1 MELCNIK
8 TNMRKKRVELLKEV
22 NEAIKLASLADLII
36 RDTYLN
42 SNIMQISEEKR
53 KSLILDNEYYFKLEK
68 RIRYQP
74 YKPIRKYF

>member
-1 MELCNIK
+1 
-8 TNMRKKRVELLKEV
+8 MRKKRVELLKEV
-22 NEAIKLASLADLII
+22 NEAIKVASLADLII

-53 KSLILDNEYYFKLEK
+53 KSLILDNEYYFRLER

-74 YKPIRKYF
+74 YKSIRKYF

>member
-1 MELCNIK
+1 
-8 TNMRKKRVELLKEV
+8 MRKKEELLKDV

-42 SNIMQISEEKR
+42 SNIMQVSEDRR
-53 KSLILDNEYYFKLEK
+53 KSIILDNKYYFRLER

-74 YKPIRKYF
+74 YKPNKKYF

>member
-1 MELCNIK
+1 
-8 TNMRKKRVELLKEV
+8 MRKKRVELLKEV
-22 NEAIKLASLADLII
+22 NEAIKVASLADLII

-42 SNIMQISEEKR
+42 SNIIQISEEKR
-53 KSLILDNEYYFKLEK
+53 KNLILDNEYYFKLEK

>member
-1 MELCNIK
+1 
-8 TNMRKKRVELLKEV
+8 MRKKRVELLKEV
-22 NEAIKLASLADLII
+22 NEAIKLASLANLII

>member
-22 NEAIKLASLADLII
+22 NEAIKLASLANLII